1 MSSMTLGDSSLDPHI
16 INRAQQILKESNPE
30 LQVID
35 EESASKQ
42 ILMESSPS

>member
-1 MSSMTLGDSSLDPHI
+1 MTLGDSSFDPLI
-16 INRAQQILKESNPE
+16 VNRAQQILKDSTPE
-30 LQVID
+30 LKVID